1 LSERERELKDLKD
14 QFREDFPVGPL
25 IGKCCTMD
33 QVNVYAVNPICLYVF
48 VPMRHVLRLS
58 HIQGKAVVNF
68 LDSILDKSL
77 RSTVALLAARGC
89 GKSAALGLAIAG
101 AIAAG

>member
-33 QVNVYAVNPICLYVF
+33 QVNVYAVI
-48 VPMRHVLRLS
+48 LS
-58 HIQGKAVVNF
+58 ASMF
-68 LDSILDKSL
+68 LFLVIL
-77 RSTVALLAARGC
+77 
-89 GKSAALGLAIAG
+89 SASMFLFP
-101 AIAAG
+101 